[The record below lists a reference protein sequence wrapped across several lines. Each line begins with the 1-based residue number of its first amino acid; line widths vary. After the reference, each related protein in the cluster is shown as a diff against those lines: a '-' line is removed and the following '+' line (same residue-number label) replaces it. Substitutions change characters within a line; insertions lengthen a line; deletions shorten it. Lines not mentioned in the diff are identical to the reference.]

1 MAAVWSLRE
10 QVQSVQDLVA
20 MAGGALLQAKAAGQ
34 DRVYPETWTPYFPDK
49 DTEARRVMPELV
61 LQAAP

>member
-1 MAAVWSLRE
+1 
-10 QVQSVQDLVA
+10 